1 MQELNPDDVTG
12 LESAGLQGVLPY
24 QAAYSQ
30 VGVLGSGLF
39 SRYPVESVRPEAPE
53 SQALTP
59 KWKRDLGDQPTTSP
73 DGPIHVLAGVTLD
86 RVLADRRVG
95 VRAARTYRISGSDH
109 RAFFAELVLP
119 PT

>member
-1 MQELNPDDVTG
+1 VH
-12 LESAGLQGVLPY
+12 
-24 QAAYSQ
+24 
-30 VGVLGSGLF
+30 
-39 SRYPVESVRPEAPE
+39 PEAPE
-53 SQALTP
+53 SLALTP

-73 DGPIHVLAGVTLD
+73 DGPIHVLAGDFNSTLDHAALRRLIASGYRDCADVVGSGLASTWPYDNTWYIPGVTLD

-95 VRAARTYRISGSDH
+95 VRAAHTYRIPGSDH